1 MVLKEFIA
9 GHIRFKQRME
19 EEEKS
24 IVVWEI
30 GTTEELEIEEN
41 DEVFGVLAD
50 GRIIDRIFE
59 KQDFT
64 HKLVFSTGEAIA
76 PEQFKLIGKI

>member
-24 IVVWEI
+24 IIVWEI
-30 GTTEELEIEEN
+30 GTTEELILREN
-41 DEVFGVLAD
+41 DEVYGILAD

-64 HKLVFSTGEAIA
+64 HRIVFSTGEAYA
-76 PEQFKLIGKI
+76 PEQFKLIGKL